1 MALRRLWSARRCG
14 RKGKRREKRGEE
26 RKGARAEFPSESDSA
41 EEFWQALRE
50 DARALASEPALA
62 SFLFSTVVSH
72 KTLEQALAYVLANKL
87 GDRTL
92 MPTQLLEL
100 ILDVH
105 SRHPA
110 LQRAAR
116 DDLRAVYER
125 DPACETPTQPLL
137 FFKGFQALQAHRIAH
152 RFQAEGRTD
161 LATAIHSRVARELHV
176 DIHPRAVLGTG
187 ILCDHAEGIVIGETA
202 RVGSNV
208 SMLHHVTLGGSG
220 SSSAQRH
227 PCVADDVLIGASAT
241 LLGNISIGG
250 GAKIG
255 AGSLVLEDVPA
266 GGIAVGVPAK
276 LIGKT
281 DVIQRTGSFM
291 DHTLEFNI

>member
-14 RKGKRREKRGEE
+14 RKGKGREKRGEE

-92 MPTQLLEL
+92 MPTQ
-100 ILDVH
+100 
-105 SRHPA
+105 
-110 LQRAAR
+110 
-116 DDLRAVYER
+116 
-125 DPACETPTQPLL
+125 PLL

-187 ILCDHAEGIVIGETA
+187 IMCDHAEGIVIGETA